1 MIVSTAHACMLLV
14 GCFIVLV
21 ALRIPVAFALGIAT
35 IPVVLLDL
43 RLTPFLIMDRMFQ
56 SYNSFILLAV
66 PFFLLAANLMN
77 SGKTTDRLIELARVL
92 TGWMPGGLGQV
103 NVAVSML
110 FAGISG
116 SSTADA
122 AGCGKILIP
131 AMTKQGYD
139 PRFAVAITACSSVM
153 GVIIPP
159 SILMVVWGGV
169 MSISVGALF
178 LAGAIPGILIAGALM
193 ATVYGY
199 AKVYNYPV
207 AIKPTWAELWQA
219 FKGAGLALLTPVF
232 VIGGI
237 VGGIVTP
244 TESAIIAAFYS
255 FILGFFV
262 YRTITPRELVDVL
275 YDTGRFASISLFAI
289 GTASVF
295 GWMLSFY
302 NVPRLIVEA
311 LTAYEFGVFG
321 TSLVIAGLFLF
332 FGLFIDAI
340 PTIIILGTVLFPVA
354 SAAGIHPIV
363 FAIIGIVSLSF
374 GLVTPPYGL
383 CLLISASI
391 GKLNVVEVLRDVVI
405 ILIPMMIILLLLIL
419 VPEIILWLPTMLMPK
434 SVL

>member
-1 MIVSTAHACMLLV
+1 MIISTGVACLVLLS
-14 GCFIVLV
+14 GFITLV
-21 ALRIPVAFALGIAT
+21 IARVPVAFALGIAT
-35 IPVVLLDL
+35 MPLVALDI
-43 RLTPFLIMDRMFQ
+43 RLTPFLIMDRMLN
-56 SYNSFILLAV
+56 SYTSFILLAV

-77 SGKTTDRLIELARVL
+77 SGKITDRLIRLATVM
-92 TGWMPGGLGQV
+92 TGWLPGGLGHV
-103 NVAVSML
+103 NVMVSML

-131 AMTKQGYD
+131 AMTKQGFD
-139 PRFAVAITACSSVM
+139 TRFTVAITACSSVM

-159 SILMVVWGGV
+159 SILMIVWGGV

-178 LAGAIPGILIAGALM
+178 LAGAIPGLMIAGALM
-193 ATVYGY
+193 CTVYGY
-199 AKVYNYPV
+199 AKVYDYPTTG
-207 AIKPTWAELWQA
+207 KPSAAEFWTAL
-219 FKGAGLALLTPVF
+219 KGAGLALLTPIF

-255 FILGFFV
+255 FFLGVVV
-262 YRTITPRELVDVL
+262 YRTINVKDTVSIL
-275 YDTGRFASISLFAI
+275 YETGRFASISLFAI

-295 GWMLSFY
+295 GWMLAFY
-302 NVPRLIVEA
+302 NVPRLMV
-311 LTAYEFGVFG
+311 GVMTELQLGQFG
-321 TSLVIAGLFLF
+321 TSLVIAGFFLL

-340 PTIIILGTVLFPVA
+340 PAIIILGTVLFPVA
-354 SAAGIHPIV
+354 SAADIHPVV

-391 GKLNVVEVLRDVVI
+391 AKVNVVSVLRDVVI
-405 ILIPMMIILLLLIL
+405 ILAPMLLILLL
-419 VPEIILWLPTMLMPK
+419 IISFPDIVLWLPRLLMPGFK
-434 SVL
+434 

>member
-1 MIVSTAHACMLLV
+1 MIVSTLHASILLV
-14 GCFIVLV
+14 GCFVLLV
-21 ALRIPVAFALGIAT
+21 ALRVPVAFALGIAT

-122 AGCGKILIP
+122 AGCGRILIP
-131 AMTKQGYD
+131 AMTRQGYD
-139 PRFAVAITACSSVM
+139 PRFSVAITACSSVM

-178 LAGAIPGILIAGALM
+178 LAGAIPGFLIAAALM
-193 ATVYGY
+193 TTVYGY
-199 AKVYNYPV
+199 AKVYDYPI
-207 AIKPTWAELWQA
+207 AMRPTWAEFRHAL
-219 FKGAGLALLTPVF
+219 KGAGLALLTPVF

-262 YRTITPRELVDVL
+262 YRTISAKQLVDVL

-302 NVPRLIVEA
+302 NVPRLIVDT
-311 LTAYEFGVFG
+311 LTAYQFGVFG
-321 TSLVIAGLFLF
+321 TSLVIAALFLL

-363 FAIIGIVSLSF
+363 FAIIGIVSLAF

-383 CLLISASI
+383 CLLISAAI
-391 GKLNVVEVLRDVVI
+391 GRLNVVHVLRDVII
-405 ILIPMMIILLLLIL
+405 ILIPMLLILLLLIL
-419 VPEIILWLPTMLMPK
+419 VPEIVLWLPRLLMPK
-434 SVL
+434 SVV

>member
-1 MIVSTAHACMLLV
+1 MIVGTGLACAMLVGGFILLV
-14 GCFIVLV
+14 AIRV
-21 ALRIPVAFALGIAT
+21 PVAFALGIAT
-35 IPVVLLDL
+35 LPVVLLEL
-43 RLTPFLIMDRMFQ
+43 RLTPFIILDRMFQ

-77 SGKTTDRLIELARVL
+77 SGKVTDRLIELARVL
-92 TGWMPGGLGQV
+92 TGWLPGGLGHV

-131 AMTKQGYD
+131 AMQREGYD
-139 PRFAVAITACSSVM
+139 IRFAVAITACSSVM

-169 MSISVGALF
+169 MQVSVGALF
-178 LAGAIPGILIAGALM
+178 LGGAIPGLMIGLALM

-199 AKVYNYPV
+199 AKVYDYPMAGV
-207 AIKPTWAELWQA
+207 PSLAEFWSAL
-219 FKGAGLALLTPVF
+219 KGAALAMLTPIL

-244 TESAIIAAFYS
+244 TESAIIAAGYS
-255 FILGFFV
+255 LILGMFV
-262 YRTITPRELVDVL
+262 YRTVRIRDLGFIL
-275 YDTGRFASISLFAI
+275 YDTGRFAAISLFAI
-289 GTASVF
+289 GTASAF

-302 NVPRLIVEA
+302 NVPRLIVGTM
-311 LTAYEFGVFG
+311 TAMEFGPFG
-321 TSLVIAGLFLF
+321 TAIVIAALFLF

-340 PTIIILGTVLFPVA
+340 PTIIILGTVLMPVA
-354 SAAGIHPIV
+354 QSAGIDPIA
-363 FAIIGIVSLSF
+363 FALIGIVSLAF

-383 CLLISASI
+383 CLLISAAI
-391 GKLNVVEVLRDVVI
+391 GGLNVVEVMRDVI
-405 ILIPMMIILLLLIL
+405 IILLPMLAILLLMIL
-419 VPEIILWLPTMLMPK
+419 FPEISLWLPRTLMPG
-434 SVL
+434 SFQ

>member
-1 MIVSTAHACMLLV
+1 MIVSTLHASILLV

-21 ALRIPVAFALGIAT
+21 AMRVPVAFALGVAT

-122 AGCGKILIP
+122 AGCGRILIP
-131 AMTKQGYD
+131 AMTRQGYD

-178 LAGAIPGILIAGALM
+178 LAPSPG
-193 ATVYGY
+193 
-199 AKVYNYPV
+199 
-207 AIKPTWAELWQA
+207 
-219 FKGAGLALLTPVF
+219 
-232 VIGGI
+232 
-237 VGGIVTP
+237 
-244 TESAIIAAFYS
+244 
-255 FILGFFV
+255 
-262 YRTITPRELVDVL
+262 
-275 YDTGRFASISLFAI
+275 
-289 GTASVF
+289 
-295 GWMLSFY
+295 
-302 NVPRLIVEA
+302 
-311 LTAYEFGVFG
+311 
-321 TSLVIAGLFLF
+321 
-332 FGLFIDAI
+332 
-340 PTIIILGTVLFPVA
+340 
-354 SAAGIHPIV
+354 
-363 FAIIGIVSLSF
+363 SLS
-374 GLVTPPYGL
+374 PP
-383 CLLISASI
+383 
-391 GKLNVVEVLRDVVI
+391 
-405 ILIPMMIILLLLIL
+405 P
-419 VPEIILWLPTMLMPK
+419 
-434 SVL
+434 